1 MSNRSRTTLQGNVS
15 QVFTPSVTRENSY
28 SAPGKS
34 NSKLK
39 NSDFK
44 NQLFDQNSL
53 KFKTQKV
60 LTSTQELK
68 IDFSK
73 FENHTFFESAVS
85 KTSQAFN
92 KIINEYPFDGR
103 LDEIEKYE
111 SELTGFE
118 KYVFDN
124 FPKNV
129 GYLVFSGTQTGEV
142 GSNGQYI
149 TVNDAP
155 GSKFPE
161 FSRNKTSKPVLDP
174 LTSSFTAEF
183 FLSVPSQTNDNQI
196 IFQRKVSL
204 ANNITV
210 ALSESNSSD
219 NCKIL
224 FGITQDSKNLFASA
238 SIKKGSFDQYSFV
251 YERERDLERKVKIF
265 KNGSLLV
272 TSSNQIDI
280 ENLSFSFKPLTIAS
294 GSEARINEVLF
305 TPQQTF
311 SGSIDEFRYFHKA
324 KDQTEIKSDL
334 YRNVYKNP
342 NDNLVLYFK
351 FNEPSNV
358 SEIPSVV
365 LDSSGNSL
373 HSSIENYAA
382 SMRVANSN
390 DSVRL
395 ERLDRN
401 PVLFASH
408 PTIQS
413 LNSTLLLS
421 GSDYDDANPNLI
433 TKLVPVHYFLEG
445 NEEEGFQ
452 TVLGTLS
459 NAFDTQLNVP
469 GSGKLGSAQLLVTF
483 LMVWAK
489 FFDELKLYVDSFSN
503 LSHVNYNENESAPD
517 VFLEVLARKYGIE
530 LPSLFEGSS
539 IDQFYDGEDVLST
552 TTSRINY
559 ALKEIQNQVW
569 RRILTVTPKLMK
581 KKGTL
586 QSVRSVFLSVGIN
599 PDDFVEIR
607 EYGGPKSK
615 TLENSRETKQKVIR
629 LLDFTGS
636 IGKEDGSIDYQGF
649 AESPYLQ
656 SLYLSSSRN
665 EIGIPNPV
673 GTFVKQ
679 DGFFHG
685 VSNNVSDGLHTSG
698 AFSYE
703 GIYQFDSK
711 TIHPATQSLARLF
724 VTGSSSPSNKQ
735 GLIANLLLISG
746 SVTELRFVTRPST
759 GSVGENAHTVKLYS
773 ASIFDGSPWNI
784 SFSRTPKNYPGN
796 ESFASASYTLRCA
809 RQNFGK
815 ITDSYVTKS
824 FFLEDVSGS
833 TSNIIYQNI
842 DSSYNASGS
851 FLVIGSQSIGNL
863 SSQYFLNDSTL
874 DSSVRSTKFTGKV
887 GQIRFWSKALTDNE
901 FKEHVRNFKSKG
913 VDNPYVNYNFNKT
926 ASGSF
931 ERLRLDA
938 SINQLVTAS
947 DSSGD
952 ITIFDFS
959 QNNLHILGKK
969 FEVSKKVVKGSYYSL
984 TQLSSNFDKAS
995 SSDKVRVR
1003 GLEDSGSLD
1012 RNPYAK
1018 IGRAYE
1024 FDYDEEPDDDTRF
1037 SIDYSIV
1044 KGLNEDIMTQFSS
1057 LNFFD
1062 NALGKPNQVFTD
1074 VYRDLELQREIYF
1087 ENLTAK
1093 LDVNKYYKLFKWFDT
1108 TFSSLILTMLPRK
1121 THFMGINFVVESH
1134 VLERHRLKYFYDEL
1148 YLNSLERNPDKG
1160 NLLLSQ
1166 FVGKVK
1172 KF

>member
-1 MSNRSRTTLQGNVS
+1 MSKRSRTTLQGNIS
-15 QVFTPSVTRENSY
+15 QIFTPSVTRENTY
-28 SAPGKS
+28 SIPGKS

-39 NSDFK
+39 NNDFQ

-53 KFKTQKV
+53 KFKTEKV

-103 LDEIEKYE
+103 LDEIESYE
-111 SELTGFE
+111 SNLTGFE

-129 GYLVFSGTQTGEV
+129 GYLVFSGTQKGEV

-149 TVNDAP
+149 IVNDAP
-155 GSKFPE
+155 GSKYPD
-161 FSRNKTSKPVLDP
+161 FSRNKSSNPVLDP
-174 LTSSFTAEF
+174 LTSSFTMEF
-183 FLSVPSQTNDNQI
+183 FLNVPSQANDNQVL
-196 IFQRKVSL
+196 FQRKVSL
-204 ANNITV
+204 ANNITI
-210 ALSESNSSD
+210 ALSESASSN

-238 SIKKGSFDQYSFV
+238 SIPKGEFNQYSFV

-265 KNGSLLV
+265 KNSELLV

-280 ENLSFSFKPLTIAS
+280 ENLTFNFKPLTIAS
-294 GSEARINEVLF
+294 GSEVRINEAIF

-324 KDQTEIKSDL
+324 KVASQIKSDL

-342 NDNLVLYFK
+342 NDRLVLYFK
-351 FNEPSNV
+351 FNEPSNTT
-358 SEIPSVV
+358 EIPSTV

-373 HSSIENYAA
+373 HSGIENYSSA
-382 SMRVANSN
+382 MRVS
-390 DSVRL
+390 SSTSTVRL

-413 LNSTLLLS
+413 LNSELLLS
-421 GSDYDDANPNLI
+421 GSEYDDANPNLI
-433 TKLVPVHYFLEG
+433 TKMVPVHYFLEG
-445 NEEEGFQ
+445 NEEEGFE
-452 TVLGTLS
+452 TVLGNLS
-459 NAFDTQLNVP
+459 NAFDTQLNIP

-489 FFDELKLYVDSFSN
+489 FFDELKLFIDSFSN
-503 LSHVNYNENESAPD
+503 LSHVNYDDKETIPD
-517 VFLEVLARKYGIE
+517 IFLETLARKYGIT
-530 LPSLFEGSS
+530 LPDLFAGSS

-552 TTSRINY
+552 TTSRMAY
-559 ALKEIQNQVW
+559 TLREIQNQVW
-569 RRILTVTPKLMK
+569 RRILTITPKLMK

-607 EYGGPKSK
+607 EYGGPKTK

-636 IGKEDGSIDYQGF
+636 IGKENSSVDYQGF
-649 AESPYLQ
+649 GESPYIISQ
-656 SLYLSSSRN
+656 YLSSSRN
-665 EIGIPNPV
+665 EIGLPHPV
-673 GTFVKQ
+673 GTFVRQ
-679 DGFFHG
+679 DGFYHG
-685 VSNNVSDGLHTSG
+685 VSNNPSDGLHTSG
-698 AFSYE
+698 AFSFE

-711 TIHPATQSLARLF
+711 TTHPPTQSLARLF
-724 VTGSSSPSNKQ
+724 VTGTASPSSKQ

-746 SVTELRFVTRPST
+746 SVSELRFVTRPSF
-759 GSVGENAHTVKLYS
+759 GSTSESTHTVRIYS
-773 ASIFDGSPWNI
+773 ASIFDGTPWNV
-784 SFSRTPKNYPGN
+784 SFARIPKDYTGN
-796 ESFASASYTLRCA
+796 ESFASGSYILRCA

-815 ITDSYVTKS
+815 ITDNYTTTS
-824 FFLEDVSGS
+824 FFLEDSSGNS
-833 TSNIIYQNI
+833 SNIVYQNI
-842 DSSYNASGS
+842 SSNYNTSGS
-851 FLVIGSQSIGNL
+851 FLVIGSQSIGNT
-863 SSQYFLNDSTL
+863 SAQYFLNDSTL
-874 DSSVRSTKFTGKV
+874 DNSVRATKFTGKV
-887 GQIRFWSKALTDNE
+887 GQIRFWSKGLTDVE

-913 VDNPYVNYNFNKT
+913 VDNPYVNYNFNKSS
-926 ASGSF
+926 SGSF
-931 ERLRLDA
+931 ERLRLDVHM
-938 SINQLVTAS
+938 NQLATAS
-947 DSSGD
+947 NASGNL
-952 ITIFDFS
+952 TLFDFS
-959 QNNLHILGKK
+959 QNNLHFEGKQ
-969 FEVSKKVVKGSYYSL
+969 FESSKQAIKGTYYSL
-984 TQLSSNFDKAS
+984 SQLSPNFDRAS

-1018 IGRAYE
+1018 IGRVYE

-1037 SIDYSIV
+1037 SIDYSLV
-1044 KGLNEDIMTQFSS
+1044 KGLNEDMMTQFSS
-1057 LNFFD
+1057 LDFFD

-1074 VYRDLELQREIYF
+1074 SYRELELQREIYF
-1087 ENLTAK
+1087 QNLTAK
-1093 LDVNKYYKLFKWFDT
+1093 LDVDKYYKLFKWFDT
-1108 TFSSLILTMLPRK
+1108 TFSDLILTMLPRK
-1121 THFMGINFVVESH
+1121 TQFMGINFVVESH
-1134 VLERHRLKYFYDEL
+1134 VLERHKMKYFYDEI
-1148 YLNSLERNPDKG
+1148 YLNAIERNTDKG